1 MNIELNNQLGYEIR
15 NQDGLCEEVK
25 KKIVEVGKAEY
36 MIKRVKVGGRKNE
49 KQNDDNNKNKREN

>member
-1 MNIELNNQLGYEIR
+1 M
-15 NQDGLCEEVK
+15 
-25 KKIVEVGKAEY
+25 EVGKAEY